1 MEGTDLLQ
9 TLADHG
15 TPLSGVLHALEALE
29 LAALRASSAFLREH
43 VKFHAMALCDHIV
56 RNNPL
61 VRRWR
66 SADEDDSLRTL
77 RELELSIAYFQ
88 LISGGYNLGS
98 ETVLELS
105 PEGDFV
111 NFSTA
116 HKFSGSATIAKL
128 ASTTGRLGRPL
139 PSTEYFF
146 FLDRWYTA
154 CLYEGVSLSDEDLEF
169 VGPGLQCYS
178 VTTYGAPERSPAEA
192 QRERGLLNIS
202 SGEAQLFENTPCPTS
217 DRGWDVPLLQSSIQ
231 EGRDSEETYDG
242 ERAQDRHLRPLGQ
255 KVKSWEAVLLERA
268 AAQSNSS
275 NSALEN
281 GDFLVNGR
289 Y

>member
-43 VKFHAMALCDHIV
+43 VKFQAMALCDHIV

-111 NFSTA
+111 NFSGEDT
-116 HKFSGSATIAKL
+116 GYQDL
-128 ASTTGRLGRPL
+128 ALVGGMAGWDRVGRR
-139 PSTEYFF
+139 
-146 FLDRWYTA
+146 
-154 CLYEGVSLSDEDLEF
+154 
-169 VGPGLQCYS
+169 
-178 VTTYGAPERSPAEA
+178 
-192 QRERGLLNIS
+192 RGLLLNS
-202 SGEAQLFENTPCPTS
+202 
-217 DRGWDVPLLQSSIQ
+217 V
-231 EGRDSEETYDG
+231 
-242 ERAQDRHLRPLGQ
+242 HLRDESHTGWR
-255 KVKSWEAVLLERA
+255 WEGMWRG
-268 AAQSNSS
+268 AQ
-275 NSALEN
+275 
-281 GDFLVNGR
+281 
-289 Y
+289 